1 MVNSIEE
8 QDKEKDKNPHDLKI
22 QTPSCDNLA
31 PAPPSEMFLTGGY
44 PSVEVAP
51 NKTQNTA
58 LQVIQ
63 VEPTASTQISYPRV
77 ELAPNEAQI
86 PTLQVI
92 QVEYTYCQHT
102 TSIKCCCLSS
112 IALSSVS
119 LFFNH
124 INLI

>member
-1 MVNSIEE
+1 MVNCIKE
-8 QDKEKDKNPHDLKI
+8 QDKEKDKNPHDSEI

-31 PAPPSEMFLTGGY
+31 HAPPLEMFLTGGY
-44 PSVEVAP
+44 PRVEVAP
-51 NKTQNTA
+51 NETQNTA

-63 VEPTASTQISYPRV
+63 VEPTGSTQSSYPRV

-86 PTLQVI
+86 PALQVI

-112 IALSSVS
+112 IALSGVS